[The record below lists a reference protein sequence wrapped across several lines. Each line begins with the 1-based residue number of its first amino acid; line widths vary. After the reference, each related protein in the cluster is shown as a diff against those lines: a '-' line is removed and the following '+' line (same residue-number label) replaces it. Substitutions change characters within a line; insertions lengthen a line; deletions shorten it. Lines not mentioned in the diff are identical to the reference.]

1 MEEQMWLQVSA
12 AYKLARHYGHLW
24 GKVNPLMVQL
34 ACEDCDQDLE
44 AGVSP
49 SVAIEEMCKEI
60 ARHAS
65 GYQTPMLPQGID
77 SPEYDYNIITHRT
90 LTGRLNWR
98 ILPNGVVKLT
108 VERES
113 YGAVF
118 ELVAALDYDKRY
130 AIVETKSH
138 YGCYPRHIGAALEAL
153 YALNEPIVDTEEEE
167 AEEEEG

>member
-1 MEEQMWLQVSA
+1 MAVEMWTQVSA

-34 ACEDCDQDLE
+34 ATEDCDQDME
-44 AGVSP
+44 AGLSQEI
-49 SVAIEEMCKEI
+49 AIEEMCAEI
-60 ARHAS
+60 ARHAD

-77 SPEYDYNIITHRT
+77 SPEYEGSIIIHRT
-90 LTGRLNWR
+90 LTGRLEWR

-108 VERES
+108 VRREVH
-113 YGAVF
+113 GPVL
-118 ELVAALDYDKRY
+118 EMIAAPDYEKEY

-138 YGCYPRHIGAALEAL
+138 YGCYPRHVGAALEAL
-153 YALNEPIVDTEEEE
+153 RALQEPICETEE